1 MHIKNKHQNSV
12 VLVPFISL
20 KQHKQIQPINYKS
33 YNLYI
38 NPFIQLHAH
47 VHYTKE
53 HITLHQSEHN
63 ITLCFLKFS
72 SSHGASFSA

>member
-38 NPFIQLHAH
+38 NPLYSYMLMYIILRS
-47 VHYTKE
+47 T
-53 HITLHQSEHN
+53 
-63 ITLCFLKFS
+63 
-72 SSHGASFSA
+72 